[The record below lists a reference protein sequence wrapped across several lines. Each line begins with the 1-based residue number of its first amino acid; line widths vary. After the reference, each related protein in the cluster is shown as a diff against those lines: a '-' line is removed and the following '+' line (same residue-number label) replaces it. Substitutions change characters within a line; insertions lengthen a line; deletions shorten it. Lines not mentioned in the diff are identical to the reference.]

1 MPSLQEVTEFTNR
14 NRFVSPCRRECVWFT
29 PSGGQRP
36 DASSYADKIVKQPG
50 NYRVLERLPFDKESI
65 PVRFKDS
72 GEPVRWVA
80 ILDTETTGFGSDAEV
95 LELAIIRCGIDA
107 SGNLCS
113 VDEMLDEFND
123 PGFEIPAE
131 VSALTGITDD
141 MVRGKR
147 VDRAKVEHILRGDPV
162 MVAHN
167 ARFDRPFFE
176 KLFPDDDHKWACS
189 MEYCDW
195 QGRGFSGKSLSCLVQ
210 QEGFFFDAHR
220 AYMDCLAV
228 ASLLRVVPESLA
240 EILTPPAKVV
250 AGGNSFDV
258 KESLKAR
265 RYRWNNI
272 NRVWYKVVLGGV
284 AGQKVKHEMEFLKDL
299 YRDGCMSTCEDIDQR
314 MEFKWQG

>member
-1 MPSLQEVTEFTNR
+1 M
-14 NRFVSPCRRECVWFT
+14 WIT
-29 PSGGQRP
+29 PSGNQRQN
-36 DASSYADKIVKQPG
+36 AGSYADKIVKQPG
-50 NYRVLERLPFDKESI
+50 NYRVLERLPFGKESI

-80 ILDTETTGFGSDAEV
+80 ILDTETTGFGPDAEV
-95 LELAIIRCGIDA
+95 LELAIIRCGVDG
-107 SGNLCS
+107 SGHLCS

-131 VSALTGITDD
+131 VGELTGITND
-141 MVRGKR
+141 MVHGKS

-176 KLFPDDDHKWACS
+176 KLFPDDGHKWACS

-195 QGRGFSGKSLSCLVQ
+195 QERGFSGKSLGCLVQ

-228 ASLLRVVPESLA
+228 AALLCVVPESLA
-240 EILTPPAKVV
+240 EILTPPARVT

-272 NRVWYKVVLGGV
+272 NKIWYKVVLGGV
-284 AGQKVKHEMEFLKDL
+284 TGQKVKHEMEFLKDL

-314 MEFKWQG
+314 REFKWQG

>member
-1 MPSLQEVTEFTNR
+1 M
-14 NRFVSPCRRECVWFT
+14 WIT
-29 PSGGQRP
+29 PSGNQRQN
-36 DASSYADKIVKQPG
+36 AGSYADKIVKQPG
-50 NYRVLERLPFDKESI
+50 NYRVLERLPFGKESI

-80 ILDTETTGFGSDAEV
+80 ILDTETTGFGPDAEV
-95 LELAIIRCGIDA
+95 LELAIIRCGVDG
-107 SGNLCS
+107 SGHLCS
-113 VDEMLDEFND
+113 VDEVLDEFND

-131 VSALTGITDD
+131 VGELTGITND
-141 MVRGKR
+141 MVHGKS

-176 KLFPDDDHKWACS
+176 KLFPDDGHKWACS

-195 QGRGFSGKSLSCLVQ
+195 QERGFSGKSLGCLVQ

-228 ASLLRVVPESLA
+228 AALLRVVPESLA
-240 EILTPPAKVV
+240 EILTPPARVT

-272 NRVWYKVVLGGV
+272 NRIWYKVVLGGV
-284 AGQKVKHEMEFLKDL
+284 TGQKAKQEMEFLKDL

-314 MEFKWQG
+314 REFKWQG